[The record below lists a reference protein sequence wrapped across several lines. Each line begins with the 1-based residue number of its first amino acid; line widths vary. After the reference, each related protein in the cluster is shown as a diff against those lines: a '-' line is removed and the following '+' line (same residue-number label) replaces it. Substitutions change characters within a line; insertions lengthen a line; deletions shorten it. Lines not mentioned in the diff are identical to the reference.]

1 MPSNCGF
8 RRLTNIEQGTARS
21 TSHMI
26 ATVLVTVLE
35 GQLGNA
41 RFVEFAQPFRD
52 HSVVLLFGGPSERKI
67 QLKFARE
74 IERDTAVFGGVRG
87 REKTAMFAVLHVF
100 AVRLQNARGRAGFRK
115 NFAQYCKIKAHR
127 VAQAK
132 TFGKAGSIDVHYHV
146 DQRLYLGS
154 FPRFPEV
161 TDGFPKFF
169 QNRLRGTKRLLITPA
184 HPIKVTIARLRD
196 TRCQS
201 RYE

>member
-1 MPSNCGF
+1 MPNNCGF

-87 REKTAMFAVLHVF
+87 REKTAMFAALHVF
-100 AVRLQNARGRAGFRK
+100 AFRLQNARGRAGFRK

-127 VAQAK
+127 FANAKILRIAASSLTTVIMTSDSAVTSERSWQAAQRSSSASFVAA
-132 TFGKAGSIDVHYHV
+132 A
-146 DQRLYLGS
+146 
-154 FPRFPEV
+154 RF
-161 TDGFPKFF
+161 T
-169 QNRLRGTKRLLITPA
+169 
-184 HPIKVTIARLRD
+184 
-196 TRCQS
+196 S
-201 RYE
+201 